1 MTKQELA
8 RKISAD
14 PGLTA
19 TDAVSV
25 LDATFD
31 AITAELV
38 AGGDV
43 AVAGFGKFS
52 VSDRAARAG
61 RNPQTGEAIQI
72 KASKAAKFSPASA
85 LKTALKN

>member
-8 RKISAD
+8 RKISTEA
-14 PGLTA
+14 GLSA
-19 TDAVSV
+19 IDAASA
-25 LDATFD
+25 LDATFA

-52 VSDRAARAG
+52 VSDRAARDG